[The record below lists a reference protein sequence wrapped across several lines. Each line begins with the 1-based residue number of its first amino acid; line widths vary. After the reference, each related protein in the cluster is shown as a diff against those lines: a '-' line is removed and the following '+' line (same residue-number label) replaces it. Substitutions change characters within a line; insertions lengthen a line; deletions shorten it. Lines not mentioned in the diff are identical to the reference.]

1 MRQGSL
7 GQWAVSK
14 KDSIKEKKHMNTGA
28 IEHKCE
34 NTPQEDFLLNITDD
48 IASEA
53 FFLSASTTARKE
65 MNLTS

>member
-1 MRQGSL
+1 
-7 GQWAVSK
+7 
-14 KDSIKEKKHMNTGA
+14 MNTGA

-48 IASEA
+48 TASEA
-53 FFLSASTTARKE
+53 FFLSASTTARYE